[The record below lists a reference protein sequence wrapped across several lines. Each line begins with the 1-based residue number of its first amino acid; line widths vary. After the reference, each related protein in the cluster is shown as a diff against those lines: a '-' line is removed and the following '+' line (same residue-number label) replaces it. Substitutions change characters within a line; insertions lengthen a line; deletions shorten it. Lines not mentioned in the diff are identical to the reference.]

1 MTNSNPNRDNL
12 DLISTSEE
20 ARKRGSAGGKA
31 SVKVRRERKAMR
43 EQMMDLLNIPQKTGK
58 VTNFDKVKSQK
69 DIQSGNFTVEQQ
81 ILLATVQKARK
92 GDMRAVQ
99 MIRDIIGI
107 SDQQKPVSPLDKFAE
122 DLDKYR
128 DDDDDDGDDVE

>member
-1 MTNSNPNRDNL
+1 MKNCQR
-12 DLISTSEE
+12 
-20 ARKRGSAGGKA
+20 AGIASGKA
-31 SVKVRRERKAMR
+31 RRERKAMR
-43 EQMMDLLNIPQKTGK
+43 EQMIELLDIPQKTGK
-58 VTNFDKVKSQK
+58 VTSFDKVKSQK

-122 DLDKYR
+122 DLDKYH
-128 DDDDDDGDDVE
+128 DDDDDGGDDVE